1 MFTKGGKAKKVYWKC
16 SGDPFAVYMVG
27 RVLVN
32 VDASFLK
39 NQFYNAGEVGHGT
52 EEVSL
57 KTTPPSYWDPAWNT
71 HVIHHDDDEVPLLVP
86 EKEMIEV
93 GGIPEF
99 DVEPFKVTVIKLV
112 KNPEY
117 VFSEEAGEAGYVQL
131 SRRAFDEEEKLW
143 ERQKV
148 ATAAK
153 TASKVARAEAA
164 KARGLRVE
172 SCL

>member
-39 NQFYNAGEVGHGT
+39 NQFYNAGEVGNGT

-57 KTTPPSYWDPAWNT
+57 KTTPPSYWDPAWNM
-71 HVIHHDDDEVPLLVP
+71 HVIRHGDDEVSLLVP
-86 EKEMIEV
+86 EKEVIDV

-99 DVEPFKVTVIKLV
+99 DVEPFNLIVIKLV
-112 KNPEY
+112 RHPEY

-131 SRRAFDEEEKLW
+131 SRRAFDEEETLW

-153 TASKVARAEAA
+153 TAAKAARAAAA

-172 SCL
+172 S

>member
-1 MFTKGGKAKKVYWKC
+1 MIIVVVMIGEREVLRCNVHEGGEAKKVYWKC

-39 NQFYNAGEVGHGT
+39 NQFYNAGEVGNGT

-117 VFSEEAGEAGYVQL
+117 VFSEEAGEAGYV
-131 SRRAFDEEEKLW
+131 
-143 ERQKV
+143 
-148 ATAAK
+148 
-153 TASKVARAEAA
+153 
-164 KARGLRVE
+164 
-172 SCL
+172 